1 MDLRTSEQ
9 AFARVQLGVVDD
21 RLEEPLQDAADPRS
35 RLESD
40 LDQLVAT
47 DGQVTEAMRAR
58 LLRLEQGRECV
69 QLRGRPALRFQ
80 VGAAVRDEIK
90 GEPVA
95 VSEQGTPR
103 LAGRA
108 RQVLGSE
115 RVLADDRDDPPR
127 EPVRVA

>member
-1 MDLRTSEQ
+1 LRTSEQ
-9 AFARVQLGVVDD
+9 ALARVQPGVVDD
-21 RLEEPLQDAADPRS
+21 RLEELLQDAAEPRPG
-35 RLESD
+35 LESD

-58 LLRLEQGRECV
+58 LLRREQGRECV

-80 VGAAVRDEIK
+80 VGAAMRDEIK

-95 VSEQGTPR
+95 VSEQETPR

-108 RQVLGSE
+108 RQVRGSE
-115 RVLADDRDDPPR
+115 GGLAD
-127 EPVRVA
+127 